1 MDGDIEELFESLIK
15 KYREQ
20 DAAFDELKLM
30 MDEDEEL
37 KKSYEEWCAAMGC
50 SEKKGFGVF
59 YQEYI
64 EGDDSYGIVYSRI
77 KKNMMDMIADLDY

>member
-59 YQEYI
+59 YQEYRQRRARR
-64 EGDDSYGIVYSRI
+64 YSSPGAPA
-77 KKNMMDMIADLDY
+77 K

>member
-30 MDEDEEL
+30 MDEDEEPI
-37 KKSYEEWCAAMGC
+37 G
-50 SEKKGFGVF
+50 
-59 YQEYI
+59 
-64 EGDDSYGIVYSRI
+64 GI
-77 KKNMMDMIADLDY
+77 KL

>member
-37 KKSYEEWCAAMGC
+37 KKSYEEWC
-50 SEKKGFGVF
+50 F
-59 YQEYI
+59 
-64 EGDDSYGIVYSRI
+64 I
-77 KKNMMDMIADLDY
+77 KNI

>member
-37 KKSYEEWCAAMGC
+37 KKSYDGVLLWDVPR
-50 SEKKGFGVF
+50 KKVL
-59 YQEYI
+59 EYF
-64 EGDDSYGIVYSRI
+64 I
-77 KKNMMDMIADLDY
+77 KNI

>member
-30 MDEDEEL
+30 MDE
-37 KKSYEEWCAAMGC
+37 YEEWCAAMGC

-64 EGDDSYGIVYSRI
+64 EGDDSIWDSIFPNKEEYDGYDS
-77 KKNMMDMIADLDY
+77 

>member
-37 KKSYEEWCAAMGC
+37 KNHTKNGVLLWDVPRKKV
-50 SEKKGFGVF
+50 SEYF
-59 YQEYI
+59 
-64 EGDDSYGIVYSRI
+64 I
-77 KKNMMDMIADLDY
+77 KNI

>member
-20 DAAFDELKLM
+20 EAAFDELKLLM
-30 MDEDEEL
+30 AEDDEL

-50 SEKKGFGVF
+50 SEKKGFGIF
-59 YQEYI
+59 YP
-64 EGDDSYGIVYSRI
+64 
-77 KKNMMDMIADLDY
+77 

>member
-50 SEKKGFGVF
+50 SENICFGVF

-64 EGDDSYGIVYSRI
+64 EGDDSIWDSIFPNKEEYDGYDS
-77 KKNMMDMIADLDY
+77 

>member
-20 DAAFDELKLM
+20 DAAL
-30 MDEDEEL
+30 DEEL

-64 EGDDSYGIVYSRI
+64 EGDDSIWDSIFPNKEEYDGYDS
-77 KKNMMDMIADLDY
+77 

>member
-20 DAAFDELKLM
+20 EAAFDELKLLM
-30 MDEDEEL
+30 AEDDEL

-50 SEKKGFGVF
+50 SEKKGFGIF
-59 YQEYI
+59 YQEYM
-64 EGDDSYGIVYSRI
+64 ERDDSIWDSILPNKEEYDGYDS
-77 KKNMMDMIADLDY
+77 

>member
-37 KKSYEEWCAAMGC
+37 KKSYEEWCAAMWD
-50 SEKKGFGVF
+50 SIFPNKE
-59 YQEYI
+59 EYD
-64 EGDDSYGIVYSRI
+64 GYDS
-77 KKNMMDMIADLDY
+77 